1 MAKRASDSDLAEL
14 GDRLRALREDLGLT
28 QAEVAD
34 RLGITDGGY
43 GHFERGRRFPS
54 AAELPW
60 LAGGLGVST
69 IELLSR
75 LGLLRRDP
83 SSSALPDQLANSFR
97 SIAANWADLP
107 ERDRRMVEQILG
119 MASSFGRSTED
130 TVGHGGSPRRKDG
143 QQNSF
148 ALYLDCLA
156 GDPLRTAR
164 APIRELAYAG
174 A

>member
-1 MAKRASDSDLAEL
+1 MAKRANEKELAEL
-14 GDRLRALREDLGLT
+14 GDRLRALREDVGLT
-28 QAEVAD
+28 QAEVAA
-34 RLGITDGGY
+34 RLGLTDGGY

-60 LAGGLGVST
+60 LAAGIGVST
-69 IELLSR
+69 VELISR
-75 LGLLRRDP
+75 LGLLRGDP
-83 SSSALPDQLANSFR
+83 ANSQLPDQLANSFR

-119 MASSFGRSTED
+119 MASSFARSTED

-143 QQNSF
+143 QQNSV

-156 GDPLRTAR
+156 VDPLRAAR
-164 APIRELAYAG
+164 VPIRELAYAG